1 MKRTVFSLIAGLG
14 MAAAALA
21 KDIALL
27 NVSYDPT
34 RELYQQVNA
43 AFIADW
49 KVKTGD
55 TLAIKQSHGGSSK
68 QATRSSCS
76 QRSYVCQACGWFMT
90 SSAMT
95 ASAVRRRRRPSCV
108 KRQKK
113 RRESTGSPENHAAA
127 RA

>member
-1 MKRTVFSLIAGLG
+1 MEENGMKRTVFSLIAGLG

-68 QATRSSCS
+68 QARAIIDGLEADVATLGIASDIDALHDYGNLLS
-76 QRSYVCQACGWFMT
+76 VDWQARLPGD
-90 SSAMT
+90 
-95 ASAVRRRRRPSCV
+95 
-108 KRQKK
+108 
-113 RRESTGSPENHAAA
+113 
-127 RA
+127 